1 MDVSVSDTAMLAP
14 GDLDKLDKR
23 EREAFHAMQER
34 MVQLLMQESNH
45 YQLQFPGLRIDFRFQ
60 AEVYQTVKDAP
71 STVRYSSRIF

>member
-1 MDVSVSDTAMLAP
+1 MEVIQDDSTLLPP
-14 GDLDKLDKR
+14 GDFATLDKR

-60 AEVYQTVKDAP
+60 AEVYKTVQDSP

>member
-1 MDVSVSDTAMLAP
+1 MDVEISPVAMLP
-14 GDLDKLDKR
+14 SGDFDKLDKR

-60 AEVYQTVKDAP
+60 AEVYKTVQGQPVNRK
-71 STVRYSSRIF
+71 I